1 MDFLALEGLSSQL
14 RFLQELVVPPAAY
27 MRTKYPQAQSGW
39 LPMFYARRALGGLA
53 KRLKMIRQTP

>member
-39 LPMFYARRALGGLA
+39 LPMFYARRAFGGLA
-53 KRLKMIRQTP
+53 